1 MTKENIILSLSAVKE
16 EDISFYNAGQKV
28 SSIFNTFASKIH
40 IDDSIENR
48 LAFLLFSYIEHLV
61 IAKAKGKEASQTAY
75 NQYQSHFSKMVSDLT
90 TEKDKAIKEKDDVL
104 LTINHFFFDKENVDL
119 ALLLAKLSTMAVLKL
134 AKTSDG
140 LNNKVF
146 QVFKKNREKIFHQ
159 VVLFARELFQS
170 FLTVP
175 SIDPFLI
182 DKNNVDITNPYFVY
196 DESLVIPINIDA
208 FSLEQ
213 LKDVLKDILF
223 DLDEKLLDTDINNI
237 IVIYLLRGYVISIKI
252 K

>member
-223 DLDEKLLDTDINNI
+223 DLDEKLLDTDITHI

>member
-104 LTINHFFFDKENVDL
+104 LTINHFFFDKENIDL

-223 DLDEKLLDTDINNI
+223 DLDEKLLDTDITHI

>member
-159 VVLFARELFQS
+159 VVLFAREFFQS

-223 DLDEKLLDTDINNI
+223 DLDEKLLDTDITHI